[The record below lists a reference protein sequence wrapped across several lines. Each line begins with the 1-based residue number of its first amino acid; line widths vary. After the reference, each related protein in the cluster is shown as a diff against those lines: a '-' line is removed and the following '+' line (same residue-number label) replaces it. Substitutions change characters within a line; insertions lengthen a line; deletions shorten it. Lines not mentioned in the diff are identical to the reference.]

1 MTKKGTGTDYG
12 ASLLVNIFRGVSG
25 LDAFTFAGP
34 TSPIGY
40 PTTVPMTASS
50 ITPSAS
56 GEAVVM
62 FAAPFTNQ
70 YPDDSFTDPA
80 GWTRGAAVAT
90 GDTGQLHQYSGF
102 LLNAPTSATGDITA
116 TYNVP
121 SNTAGTKTWVAALVA
136 LAPGV
141 PPPSPLVLAG
151 TLPAATVG
159 TAWTGV
165 LNFSGDY
172 TGTLTVDASS
182 GTIPA
187 WMGSPTIDYGAKTI
201 TWSATPA
208 TGTDAGSPYAFT
220 PRITDSASQQA
231 VGPAQ
236 SVVVSAAP
244 TGPEIVQQAYVD
256 GQSNGTIIFTNQP
269 AVGNIIVAIYASGN
283 YTPPP
288 TATGWTLVDSRGG
301 TSAAGYYAAA
311 YTHTVA
317 SGDGKTYNPVNTGS
331 GPLMVAAWEVNGNAT
346 AVFANAGKLTAG
358 TGTLTL
364 LGGSTPAKTSIPVAI
379 AAVLA
384 GPFPAID
391 SPDPGPA
398 GFSGTLIVAEFA
410 SQSDAERWL
419 AEDSYVRQG
428 VFVRTTVRPFK
439 KVLP

>member
-1 MTKKGTGTDYG
+1 MYYSAMVIEIDCHRRLAVPGSPRRNSMKFAKWIKPGTSEVRIYINGAGVEGRPFITSLNGDGERDVWTVKCFGLFPSQLDQLGASVEDELAATYVTCLLYFLTAADIAAGSLTLSKTGTGTDYG

-208 TGTDAGSPYAFT
+208 TGTDAGS
-220 PRITDSASQQA
+220 
-231 VGPAQ
+231 
-236 SVVVSAAP
+236 
-244 TGPEIVQQAYVD
+244 
-256 GQSNGTIIFTNQP
+256 
-269 AVGNIIVAIYASGN
+269 
-283 YTPPP
+283 
-288 TATGWTLVDSRGG
+288 
-301 TSAAGYYAAA
+301 
-311 YTHTVA
+311 
-317 SGDGKTYNPVNTGS
+317 
-331 GPLMVAAWEVNGNAT
+331 
-346 AVFANAGKLTAG
+346 
-358 TGTLTL
+358 
-364 LGGSTPAKTSIPVAI
+364 
-379 AAVLA
+379 
-384 GPFPAID
+384 
-391 SPDPGPA
+391 
-398 GFSGTLIVAEFA
+398 
-410 SQSDAERWL
+410 
-419 AEDSYVRQG
+419 
-428 VFVRTTVRPFK
+428 
-439 KVLP
+439 